1 MELSFSLNGMGGEG
15 PSPSSELYDVVII
28 GGGPAGLSAA
38 LYAAR
43 AGLRTVVLDKGPRSS
58 ALGMTERIE
67 NYPGVPGVLSGLEL
81 LERFRQQ
88 ARHFGAEV
96 VAAQVLSADVLV
108 EPKEVVA
115 STGTYRGRAVIVA
128 TGAMGRKRAL
138 PGEEAFV
145 GRGVS
150 YCATCDAAFF
160 RGQEVAV
167 VGDND
172 EAAEEALHL
181 ARFASA
187 VHMLL
192 PTSRFKADPALVDE
206 LVKFPV
212 VKVHPGQRVREI
224 FGNGRVEGIR
234 LAPRSGGGEEVLPVS
249 GVFVY
254 LQGNRPAVDFLHGA
268 VRTTP
273 EGCVEV
279 DDQLQTSVPGV
290 FAAGDVLC
298 RRVRQAVVA
307 AADGALAAMAAERYL
322 SGRHAMRS
330 QW

>member
-1 MELSFSLNGMGGEG
+1 MEWQIQLDGMVEQAET
-15 PSPSSELYDVVII
+15 PTYDVIVI

-38 LYAAR
+38 LYSAR
-43 AGLRTVVLDKGPRSS
+43 AGLRTLVLDKTPRAS
-58 ALGMTERIE
+58 ALGLTERIE
-67 NYPGVPGVLSGLEL
+67 NYPGIPGPLSGLEL
-81 LERFRQQ
+81 LERFREQ
-88 ARHFGAEV
+88 ARQFGAEIV
-96 VAAQVLSADVLV
+96 TAQVLSADVAV
-108 EPKEVVA
+108 QPKEVIA

-128 TGAMGRKRAL
+128 TGAMGRKQSL

-172 EAAEEALHL
+172 EAVEEALHL
-181 ARFASA
+181 VRFASRL
-187 VHMLL
+187 HMVL
-192 PTSRFKADPALVDE
+192 PGARFKADPE
-206 LVKFPV
+206 LVAQLQQRQEV
-212 VKVHPGQRVREI
+212 QVHPGRRVVAI
-224 FGNGRVEGIR
+224 FGDGRVEGIR
-234 LAPRSGGGEEVLPVS
+234 LRARSGQEEEVLPVR

-254 LQGNRPAVDFLHGA
+254 LQGNRPAIDFLHGA

-273 EGCVEV
+273 EGCVAV
-279 DDQLQTSVPGV
+279 DEQLQTSVPGV

-298 RRVRQAVVA
+298 RRVRQAVLA
-307 AADGALAAMAAERYL
+307 AADGALAAMAAERYRN
-322 SGRHAMRS
+322 GRQALRS